1 MILCHILERY
11 HLEDFS
17 SIKDSGLVKWRAS
30 NRKTNM
36 TEFSQ
41 NLTSFDPFTA
51 AGSTLPAVDVQQ
63 ELLAE
68 AIKVLKMEAD
78 AVLGLTRKLDESF
91 IRAIQL
97 LTKCPG
103 KVVVTGMG
111 KSGHIGNK
119 IAATLASTGTPAFFV
134 HPAELR
140 HGDFG
145 MLDQKDVVLALS
157 ATGETQEIKLV
168 LDPIKRLGLPIIAFT
183 GDPKST
189 LARFS
194 DIVIDCGVEREAC
207 PMNLA
212 PTSSTTAALAMGDA
226 LAMVLMLQKGFKAED
241 FARSHPGGSLGKQ
254 LVTVGDLMRKGIEVP
269 TVKETETY
277 EKVLAEIDRKRLGF
291 TVVVKTDGTVAGIIT
306 DGDVRRALV
315 RWASRAFKMKAQEF
329 MTLNP
334 KSISSS
340 ALAVEALKI
349 METHSISDLLI
360 LDQNGSPS
368 GVIHLKD
375 LLRGGIV

>member
-1 MILCHILERY
+1 M
-11 HLEDFS
+11 
-17 SIKDSGLVKWRAS
+17 KDEPI
-30 NRKTNM
+30 M

-41 NLTSFDPFTA
+41 NLTSFDPLTA
-51 AGSTLPAVDVQQ
+51 GIPINS
-63 ELLAE
+63 LAE
-68 AIKVLKMEAD
+68 AQAILQDARKVLEMESEAIQ
-78 AVLGLTRKLDESF
+78 ALTRKLGDGF
-91 IRAIQL
+91 VRAIQL
-97 LTKCPG
+97 LTNCGG

-145 MLDQKDVVLALS
+145 MLDRKDVVLALS

-183 GDPKST
+183 GNLNST

-194 DIVIDCGVEREAC
+194 DVVVDVSVEREAC
-207 PMNLA
+207 PLNLA

-226 LAMVLMLQKGFKAED
+226 LAVALMIRKGIKAED
-241 FARSHPGGSLGKQ
+241 FARSHPGGSLGRQ
-254 LVTVGDLMRKGIEVP
+254 LVTVEDLMRSGVSVP
-269 TVKETETY
+269 QVTKDETY
-277 EKVLAEIDRKRLGF
+277 ENVLEEIDKKRLGF
-291 TVVVKTDGTVAGIIT
+291 TVVIKDDRTVAGIIT

-315 RWASRAFKMKAQEF
+315 RFGSRAFTLKAQEF

-334 KSISSS
+334 KTITAGS
-340 ALAVEALKI
+340 LAVEALKV

-360 LDQNGSPS
+360 LDLHGRPT

-375 LLRGGIV
+375 LLHAGVV

>member
-1 MILCHILERY
+1 
-11 HLEDFS
+11 
-17 SIKDSGLVKWRAS
+17 
-30 NRKTNM
+30 M

-51 AGSTLPAVDVQQ
+51 AGATAPAVDIQQ
-63 ELLAE
+63 EMLAE
-68 AIKVLKMEAD
+68 ARKILEMEAE
-78 AVLGLTRKLDESF
+78 AVLGLKQKLSDSF
-91 IRAIQL
+91 VKAIQL
-97 LTKCPG
+97 LTKCAG

-145 MLDQKDVVLALS
+145 MLDPKDVVLALS

-183 GDPKST
+183 GNLNST
-189 LARFS
+189 LAQFS
-194 DIVIDCGVEREAC
+194 DLVIDVGVGREAC

-212 PTSSTTAALAMGDA
+212 PTSSTTATLAMGDA
-226 LAMVLMLQKGFKAED
+226 LAMVLMMQKGFRAED

-254 LVTVGDLMRKGIEVP
+254 LVTVADLMRKGIEVP
-269 TVKETETY
+269 TVKETQIY
-277 EKVLAEIDRKRLGF
+277 EKVLAEIDRKKLGF
-291 TVVVKTDGTVAGIIT
+291 TVVLKTDGTVAGIIT
-306 DGDVRRALV
+306 DGDVRRAIV
-315 RWASRAFKMKAQEF
+315 RWGSRAFKMKAQEF

-334 KSISSS
+334 KTIASKS
-340 ALAVEALKI
+340 LAVEALKI

-360 LDQNGSPS
+360 LDDKGFPS

-375 LLRGGIV
+375 LLHAGIV

>member
-1 MILCHILERY
+1 M
-11 HLEDFS
+11 
-17 SIKDSGLVKWRAS
+17 
-30 NRKTNM
+30 N
-36 TEFSQ
+36 EFSQ
-41 NLTSFDPFTA
+41 NLTSFEPLTA
-51 AGSTLPAVDVQQ
+51 GLAQNS
-63 ELLAE
+63 LAE
-68 AIKVLKMEAD
+68 AQAMLQEGRRVLQMESE
-78 AVLGLTRKLDESF
+78 AVLALTRKLGDSF
-91 IRAIQL
+91 VQAIQL
-97 LTKCPG
+97 LTNCRG
-103 KVVVTGMG
+103 KVVVTGIG

-145 MLDQKDVVLALS
+145 MLDRHDVVLALS

-183 GDPKST
+183 GNLQST

-194 DIVIDCGVEREAC
+194 DVVVDVGVEREAC
-207 PMNLA
+207 PLNLA

-226 LAMVLMLQKGFKAED
+226 MAVALMIRKGIRAED
-241 FARSHPGGSLGKQ
+241 FARSHPGGSLGRQ
-254 LVTVGDLMRKGIEVP
+254 LVTVEALMRSGMQVP
-269 TVKETETY
+269 QVCKDECY
-277 EKVLAEIDRKRLGF
+277 EKVLEEIDRKRLGF
-291 TVVVKTDGTVAGIIT
+291 TVVIKEDLTVAGIIT

-315 RWASRAFKMKAQEF
+315 RFGSRAFTLKAQEF

-334 KSISSS
+334 KTISAGS
-340 ALAVEALKI
+340 LAAEALKI

-360 LDQNGSPS
+360 LDERARPT

-375 LLRGGIV
+375 LLRGGVV

>member
-1 MILCHILERY
+1 M
-11 HLEDFS
+11 
-17 SIKDSGLVKWRAS
+17 KDVQTM
-30 NRKTNM
+30 N
-36 TEFSQ
+36 EFSQ
-41 NLTSFDPFTA
+41 NLTSFEPLTA
-51 AGSTLPAVDVQQ
+51 SPAQSTLSESEA
-63 ELLAE
+63 LLREARRVLEMEAE
-68 AIKVLKMEAD
+68 AILS
-78 AVLGLTRKLDESF
+78 LTRKLNNNF
-91 IRAIQL
+91 VRAIQVL
-97 LTKCPG
+97 ISCHG

-111 KSGHIGNK
+111 KSGHIGTK

-145 MLDQKDVVLALS
+145 MLDCHDVVLAVS

-183 GDPKST
+183 GNLTST

-194 DIVIDCGVEREAC
+194 DVILDVGVEREAC
-207 PMNLA
+207 PLNLA

-226 LAMVLMLQKGFKAED
+226 LAVALMIRKGFKAED
-241 FARSHPGGSLGKQ
+241 FARSHPGGSLGRQ
-254 LVTVGDLMRKGIEVP
+254 LLTVEGLMRSGMNVP
-269 TVKETETY
+269 QVTKEDDY
-277 EKVLAEIDRKRLGF
+277 DRVLAEIDRKHLGF
-291 TVVVKTDGTVAGIIT
+291 TVVVREDHTVSGIIT

-315 RWASRAFKMKAQEF
+315 RFGSRVFTLKAHEF

-334 KSISSS
+334 KTI
-340 ALAVEALKI
+340 AAGCLAVEALKI

-360 LDQNGSPS
+360 LDSASRPI

-375 LLRGGIV
+375 LLRAGVV